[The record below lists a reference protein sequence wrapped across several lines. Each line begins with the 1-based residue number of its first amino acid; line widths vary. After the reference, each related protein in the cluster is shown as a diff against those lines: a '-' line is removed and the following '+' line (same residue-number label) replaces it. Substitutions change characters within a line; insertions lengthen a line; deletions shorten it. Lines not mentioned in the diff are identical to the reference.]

1 MLENIKPIYFIQ
13 RIFSYL
19 DANVKLRLIKY
30 NKSLQNKIG
39 INISDYEINS
49 KIYIIFKE
57 KNIVEEYSYGELT
70 FESEYLNG
78 KRNGKWY
85 DDEGRIIYELKDG
98 KGFIQDYVKINSK
111 KDLILQR

>member
-19 DANVKLRLIKY
+19 DDNVKLRLIKY

-39 INISDYEINS
+39 I
-49 KIYIIFKE
+49 
-57 KNIVEEYSYGELT
+57 EYSYGELI
-70 FESEYLNG
+70 FESEYING

-111 KDLILQR
+111 KDLIFQP